1 MGLGTLFSVMM
12 LAFLQKETPR
22 HLIGKVLSY
31 VVGLSICSQPVGQA
45 LYGFLFDALVEQPQW
60 ILFVAVVFSVIVSLI
75 SKKTFAHLEESAT

>member
-1 MGLGTLFSVMM
+1 M
-12 LAFLQKETPR
+12 QKETPR